1 MNMRKRKILTAACW
15 LLLLTGLLI
24 PTASGQTILIDFGN
38 ASSWRGVT
46 TPSPDINGHYWNSVW
61 SGAYYP
67 NLLDI
72 SGNPTSVNFGFA
84 IGGAGGT
91 DSYNGPAGVTSNPPT
106 PAQIAAAD
114 IDAAALGNLGIK
126 EAAMDFY
133 DSSRFEIQG
142 LDPTKTY
149 NLTFFGS
156 HKYSDDEI
164 TVYSVCTDNTY
175 SATVASAQLNV
186 ADAPNSPNH
195 NRDTVVTISDLDP
208 QTANTLYIKFVGIN
222 GNLGYLNC
230 MQIEEAPPVK
240 ARSPLPRAAARNVP
254 LDTHLTWTAPS
265 AYTPARYVLRFRA
278 QDASDPNWLV
288 VDPVVDLALDSDP
301 ATTEAA
307 VPIALDYNTTYEWKV
322 SSFKAGDPNEFE
334 GPIWSFTTVPQ
345 LQVSAGPNILTWLDG
360 GGAVVN
366 LNGSVGCQCAPDII
380 WSVISQPA
388 GSNYYIADPSSA
400 QTWASFDT
408 VGTYVLKL
416 WARDNSIPMENED
429 TMEIRVFADAC
440 QAAQA
445 NPAGYVP
452 LLHDS
457 NNDCRE
463 DLEDFAQFAADWLE
477 DLSLTENL
485 EY

>member
-1 MNMRKRKILTAACW
+1 MRKRKILMAVCSV
-15 LLLLTGLLI
+15 LLLTGTLQ
-24 PTASGQTILIDFGN
+24 PTALGQTILIDFGN

-46 TPSPDINGHYWNSVW
+46 TPSPDLNGHYWNSVW

-72 SGNPTSVNFGFA
+72 HGNPTMILFGFA

-91 DSYNGPAGVTSNPPT
+91 DSYNGPAGETSNPPT

-156 HKYSDDEI
+156 HKYSVDEI

-175 SATVASAQLNV
+175 SAVVASAQLNV

-195 NRDTVVTISDLDP
+195 NRDKVVTISDLDP
-208 QTANTLYIKFVGIN
+208 QTSNTLYIKFVGIN
-222 GNLGYLNC
+222 GHLGYLNC
-230 MQIEEAPPVK
+230 MQIEEALPVK
-240 ARSPLPRAAARNVP
+240 ARNPLPRAAARNVP
-254 LDTHLTWTAPS
+254 LDTHLTWTAP
-265 AYTPARYVLRFRA
+265 AGYTPARYVLRFRV
-278 QDASDPNWLV
+278 QGASDPNWLV
-288 VDPVVDLALDSDP
+288 VDPVEDLALDSDP

-307 VPIALDYNTTYEWKV
+307 VPLALDYSTTYEWKV

-334 GPIWSFTTVPQ
+334 GPVWSFTTVPQ

-366 LNGSVGCQCAPDII
+366 LNGSVGCQCTPTIL
-380 WSVISQPA
+380 WSVVSKPA
-388 GSNYYIADPSSA
+388 GSNTYIAAPSSA
-400 QTWASFDT
+400 VTWASFDT

-429 TMEIRVFADAC
+429 TMEIRVFANAC

-445 NPAGYVP
+445 NPAGYTP
-452 LLHDS
+452 LPHDS

-463 DLEDFAQFAADWLE
+463 DLEDFVQFAMDWLE

>member
-1 MNMRKRKILTAACW
+1 MRMQKFLFGPAAAVLVAGILSSAVF
-15 LLLLTGLLI
+15 
-24 PTASGQTILIDFGN
+24 GQTILIDFGN

-46 TPSPDINGHYWNSVW
+46 TPSPDLNGHYWNSVW

-72 SGNPTSVNFGFA
+72 NGNPTSIHFGFS

-106 PAQIAAAD
+106 PAQIAATD

-156 HKYSDDEI
+156 HKYSDDDT

-175 SATVASAQLNV
+175 SSVVASASLKV

-195 NRDTVVTISDLDP
+195 NRDKVVTISDLDP
-208 QTANTLYIKFVGIN
+208 QTFNILYVKFAGIN

-230 MQIEEAPPVK
+230 MQIEEALPVK
-240 ARSPLPRAAARNVP
+240 ARSPLPRAAAKNVP
-254 LDTHLTWTAPS
+254 LNTHLTWTAPS
-265 AYTPARYVLRFRA
+265 AYTPSRYVLRFRVRGA
-278 QDASDPNWLV
+278 ADPNWLV
-288 VDPVVDLALDSDP
+288 VDPVQDLAIDSDP
-301 ATTEAA
+301 TTTEAA
-307 VPIALDYNTTYEWKV
+307 VPISLDYSTTYEWKV

-334 GPIWSFTTVPQ
+334 GPIWSFTTVPA
-345 LQVSAGPNILTWLDG
+345 LQVSAGPNILTWLTG
-360 GGAVVN
+360 GTAAVN
-366 LNGSVGCQCAPDII
+366 LNGSVGCQCSPTVA
-380 WSVISQPA
+380 WSVVSKPA
-388 GSNYYIADPSSA
+388 GSNCVIANPASA
-400 QTWASFDT
+400 VTWASLDKT
-408 VGTYVLKL
+408 GTYVLKL
-416 WARDNSIPMENED
+416 WARDNSIPIENED
-429 TMEIRVFADAC
+429 TMEIQVFADAC
-440 QAAQA
+440 QAAKA
-445 NPAGYVP
+445 SPAGYIP
-452 LLHDS
+452 LPHDS
-457 NNDCRE
+457 NSDCRV
-463 DLEDFAQFAADWLE
+463 DLEDFVLFATDWLE
-477 DLSLTENL
+477 DLSLTQNL